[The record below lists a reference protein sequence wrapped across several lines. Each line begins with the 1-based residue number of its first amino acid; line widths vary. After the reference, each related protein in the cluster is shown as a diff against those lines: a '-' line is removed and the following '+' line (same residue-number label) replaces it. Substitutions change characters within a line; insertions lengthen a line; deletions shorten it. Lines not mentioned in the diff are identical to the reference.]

1 MRRAPR
7 ILAFDTSGSYC
18 AVAVRPDGAE
28 PCFEEMKR
36 GQAERL
42 MPLCG
47 EALMA
52 AGIGYHD
59 LDAIAVGVGPGNFT
73 GIRIAVS
80 AARGLALS
88 LGRPAIGVSGFEWL
102 HQGRDWSGRVMISLP
117 APRDRSYVQTFVNRE
132 PLGPPALLLPGTRP
146 TELEHPNLTVAGYRA
161 REIAK
166 AFDAAWD
173 EDAWHDRRPEMMAA
187 AMAEIAANKLND
199 ANGGRDERPS
209 PLYVRPADAAP
220 ASDPPPV
227 ILP

>member
-1 MRRAPR
+1 
-7 ILAFDTSGSYC
+7 
-18 AVAVRPDGAE
+18 
-28 PCFEEMKR
+28 MKR

-47 EALMA
+47 EVLTAS
-52 AGIGYHD
+52 GRDYGD
-59 LDAIAVGVGPGNFT
+59 LDAIAVGIGPGNFT

-88 LGRPAIGVSGFEWL
+88 LGIPAIGVSGFEWL

-117 APRDRSYVQTFVNRE
+117 APQDRTYVQTFVNRA
-132 PLGPPALLLPGTRP
+132 PLGPPTLLVPGTRP
-146 TELEHPNLTVAGYRA
+146 PELEQPNLIVAGFRA

-166 AFDAAWD
+166 GFDAAWD
-173 EDAWHDRRPEMMAA
+173 EDAWTDRRPEMMAA
-187 AMAEIAANKLND
+187 SIAQIATNKLK
-199 ANGGRDERPS
+199 AAEGVWDERPS